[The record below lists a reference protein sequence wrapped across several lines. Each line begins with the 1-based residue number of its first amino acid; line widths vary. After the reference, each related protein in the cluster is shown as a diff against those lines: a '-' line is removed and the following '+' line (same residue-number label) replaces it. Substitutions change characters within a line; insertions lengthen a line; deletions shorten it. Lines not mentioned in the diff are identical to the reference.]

1 MDTIFMPP
9 RDMLADV
16 CRRWR
21 VSELAVFGSV
31 ARGAPR
37 PDSDVDLLVSFQSG
51 SPWSSLDLVD
61 MREELAGLFGRRVDL
76 VEESAIRNPYRRA
89 SILRDK
95 SVLYA
100 A

>member
-1 MDTIFMPP
+1 MDTIFMPS

-31 ARGAPR
+31 ARGASR
-37 PDSDVDLLVSFQSG
+37 PDSDVDLLVSFQSD

-61 MREELAGLFGRRVDL
+61 LREELAGLFGRRVDL